1 MKRKKL
7 LQIITLCTMIS
18 VLLIS
23 CGGGNDETKPAK
35 TKASGSAFDK
45 MISMAT
51 TSASELQKIQEKAQT
66 ETNINKLTKLAEDLA
81 KKESELSTKFI
92 DYVSKQTGS
101 LNLPVEQSIYEEFF
115 SVGPIQILSAESLEK
130 IIMKVDIKAL
140 KTPFPTIDDRVYLKL
155 VDKDGK
161 LTQKLLAPKPF
172 GKKDITEWDWSP
184 FMSISIF
191 KGAVKAVVI
200 SEEEFKQK

>member
-7 LQIITLCTMIS
+7 LQTITLCIMVS

-35 TKASGSAFDK
+35 TKSAGSAFDK

-51 TSASELQKIQEKAQT
+51 TSASELQKIEEKAKT

-81 KKESELSTKFI
+81 KKEQELSTKFV
-92 DYVSKQTGS
+92 DFVSKQTGS

-115 SVGPIQILSAESLEK
+115 SVGPLQILSAESLEK
-130 IIMKVDIKAL
+130 IKMKIEIKAL
-140 KTPFPTIDDRVYLKL
+140 KTPFPGVDDRVYLKV
-155 VDKDGK
+155 VDKEGK
-161 LTQKLLAPKPF
+161 VIRKLLAPKPF

-184 FMSISIF
+184 LLSPSIF

-200 SEEEFKQK
+200 SEDEFKKL